1 MKARSDWTFIPS
13 VLYADPTNRYVAGF
27 GPPWRRAVAAVVD
40 WALVYVAFLLV
51 SIPLGTL
58 QALGVVSLEDGDLG
72 GIPGGILVVV
82 TQLLIPA
89 PAVAYFA
96 FLLPTSQTL
105 GMRLSDVRIVSSKTG
120 RGPSFAVALIRGV
133 VSTVLAAA
141 VYIVVQ
147 YSTSFDK
154 PSHLDST
161 SRYILD
167 ASYVLAAVAV
177 VSALMMIVTPTHR
190 SLTDRLFGTAVLD
203 DLEAVDP
210 HMGPW
215 GPVDAFDLSNER
227 RTAG

>member
-1 MKARSDWTFIPS
+1 VKARSDWTFIPR

-27 GPPWRRAVAAVVD
+27 GPPWRRAGAAVAD
-40 WALVYVAFLLV
+40 WGVCYVVFVLVA
-51 SIPLGTL
+51 IPLGTL
-58 QALGVVSLEDGDLG
+58 QALGAVSAEDGDFG
-72 GIPGGILVVV
+72 GIPGRILVAI
-82 TQLLIPA
+82 TQLLLLA
-89 PAVAYFA
+89 PIVAYFA

-161 SRYILD
+161 STYILD
-167 ASYVLAAVAV
+167 ASYVLAAVAF
-177 VSALMMIVTPTHR
+177 VSALIMIVTPTHR
-190 SLTDRLFGTAVLD
+190 SVTDRLFGTAVLD